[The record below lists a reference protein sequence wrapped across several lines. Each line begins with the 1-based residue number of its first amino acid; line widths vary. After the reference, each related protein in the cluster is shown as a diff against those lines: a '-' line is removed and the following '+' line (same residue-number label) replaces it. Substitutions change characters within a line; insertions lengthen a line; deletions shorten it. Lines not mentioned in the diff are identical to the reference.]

1 MIVKKKYRACKKH
14 FCSQILY
21 SVDLE
26 YPPLECSSFYS
37 VLLGLQG
44 SEPKLAPFITYLPLF
59 SSAQASKNAS
69 RFFAGFDLA
78 YFTAKRKEEAFAS
91 CFLFGADY
99 GAQNP
104 SLRSLSH
111 ICLYFLLRKQAKTL
125 RVSLRG
131 STLLISLQKEKR
143 KLLLPVSF
151 LERITGLEPA
161 TFALARRRST
171 K

>member
-69 RFFAGFDLA
+69 RFFAGFDPL
-78 YFTAKRKEEAFAS
+78 YSMQKRRPS
-91 CFLFGADY
+91 LCLGLLFQW
-99 GAQNP
+99 AQNP

-131 STLLISLQKEKR
+131 STLLISLQKENR